1 MDDLTN
7 YDRKL
12 LEEAVGNYIDTLIE
26 KEDYLEEL
34 KDELTVTQEVDEVI
48 NDGRLKIRRLREL
61 VCKI

>member
-1 MDDLTN
+1 MEDLTN

-48 NDGRLKIRRLREL
+48 NDGRLKMRRLREL
-61 VCKI
+61 VYKI